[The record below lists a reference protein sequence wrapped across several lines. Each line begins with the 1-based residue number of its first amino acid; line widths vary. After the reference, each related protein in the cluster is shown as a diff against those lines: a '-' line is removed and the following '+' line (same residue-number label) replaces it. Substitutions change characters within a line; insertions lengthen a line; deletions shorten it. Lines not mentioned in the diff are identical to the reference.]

1 MNKNFSKKYG
11 PYFYILP
18 SLVFLS
24 LIFVYP
30 MIQNLVKSFYR
41 ISFDG
46 GKSVFYGLNNYIFL
60 LTKDTLTRQA
70 ALHNVKL
77 LMVIPI
83 LLILSIFFAVILSG
97 NIRGAK
103 IYQTFMFAPYII
115 SIVVVGVVFSR
126 MLRFDGIIN
135 LMLNKIGLGILAKDW
150 FGRTQYALYAIMVV
164 ILWRELPFG
173 IILFSAGIR
182 NLDESIYEAAKIDG
196 ANWLQTVFYI
206 TIPQLK
212 GIINFYVIYNVMMVF
227 AWMFTYVFVMTKGGP
242 GNSTTILE
250 LQIYNLA
257 FKKYSV
263 GMASALSILLFMT
276 IFIFIYFQFRFR
288 TSLLEER

>member
-1 MNKNFSKKYG
+1 
-11 PYFYILP
+11 
-18 SLVFLS
+18 
-24 LIFVYP
+24 
-30 MIQNLVKSFYR
+30 MI
-41 ISFDG
+41 
-46 GKSVFYGLNNYIFL
+46 
-60 LTKDTLTRQA
+60 
-70 ALHNVKL
+70 
-77 LMVIPI
+77 IPI
-83 LLILSIFFAVILSG
+83 LLVLSIFFAVILSG
-97 NIRGAK
+97 RIRGAK

-135 LMLNKIGLGILAKDW
+135 LMLTKLGLGMLAKDW

-196 ANWLQTVFYI
+196 ANWLQTVFYV

-212 GIINFYVIYNVMMVF
+212 GIINFYVIYNIMMVF

>member
-1 MNKNFSKKYG
+1 MNNNFSKKYG

-18 SLVFLS
+18 SMVFLS
-24 LIFVYP
+24 LIFVFP

-41 ISFDG
+41 TSFDG
-46 GKSVFYGLNNYIFL
+46 GKSVFYGFNNYIFL
-60 LTKDTLTRQA
+60 LTKDFLTRA
-70 ALHNVKL
+70 AAWHNVKL
-77 LMVIPI
+77 LMLIPM
-83 LLILSIFFAVILSG
+83 LLVLSIFFSVILSG
-97 NIRGAK
+97 KIRGAK

-135 LMLNKIGLGILAKDW
+135 LMLTKIGLGMLAKDW
-150 FGRTQYALYAIMVV
+150 FGRTQYALYAIIVV

-182 NLDESIYEAAKIDG
+182 NIDESIYEAAKIDG
-196 ANWLQTVFYI
+196 ANWLQTVFHI

-212 GIINFYVIYNVMMVF
+212 GIINFYVIYNIMMVF

-257 FKKYSV
+257 FKKYQV
-263 GMASALSILLFMT
+263 GMASALSILLFIT

>member
-1 MNKNFSKKYG
+1 MNKNLSKKYG

-41 ISFDG
+41 TSFAG
-46 GKSVFYGLNNYIFL
+46 GKDVFYGFNNYIFL
-60 LTKDTLTRQA
+60 ITKDFLTHA
-70 ALHNVKL
+70 AAWHNVKL
-77 LMVIPI
+77 LMLIPM
-83 LLILSIFFAVILSG
+83 LLVLSIFFSVILSG
-97 NIRGAK
+97 KIKGAK

-126 MLRFDGIIN
+126 MLRYDGIIN
-135 LMLNKIGLGILAKDW
+135 LILNKIGLGMLAKDW
-150 FGRTQYALYAIMVV
+150 FGKTQYALYAIMVV
-164 ILWRELPFG
+164 IVWRELPFG

-182 NLDESIYEAAKIDG
+182 NIDESIYEAAKIDG
-196 ANWLQTVFYI
+196 ANWLQMIIHI

-212 GIINFYVIYNVMMVF
+212 GIINFYIIYNIMMVF

-263 GMASALSILLFMT
+263 GMASALSILLFIT